1 MARDPHRARSLIII
15 LIVGFLIVGYAFNR
29 SYSLLEGPVIHVAS
43 PSRGETITE
52 AVIAVAGTARNI
64 ARLTLNGRSI
74 SVNDK
79 GEFSEPLIVPE
90 GYTVMTITA
99 EDKFGKRRE
108 FEFPLYRE
116 RTASSTI
123 QAS

>member
-1 MARDPHRARSLIII
+1 MARDPHRARSLVII
-15 LIVGFLIVGYAFNR
+15 LIVGLLIVGYAFNR
-29 SYSLLEGPVIHVAS
+29 SYSLIEGPVINVAS
-43 PSRGETITE
+43 PLRGETVTE

-108 FEFPLYRE
+108 LEFPLYRE